1 MEWTQMIGVAAVFLS
16 AGCVS
21 AAWIFYRQKRKMY
34 QSMSRLLDELLD
46 GKAVSLTDLE
56 EGEISALAGKAR
68 RLSEKLRFEIGQAE
82 REKEQVKSLIS
93 DMSHQLKTPLANIM
107 MYEEILS
114 SDGVEGRELS
124 REEQKK
130 FLRKMHVQSE
140 KVNWILNSLFKMV
153 KLEQNVIVFEAGPNL
168 IRKTILDAVNLIY
181 EKAQKKQIEIETEYF
196 PDCSLFHNPKWTT
209 EVFANLLEN
218 AVKYTPEGG
227 KVTIGM
233 RRFEMYTEIWIRDTG
248 VGISQEE
255 LTEIFK
261 RFYRSHDVEN
271 LEGSGIGLYLSKLIL
286 EKEKGYMNVASQKGV
301 GSCFSVFLQNCRE

>member
-1 MEWTQMIGVAAVFLS
+1 MEWTQLIGVAAVLLS

-21 AAWIFYRQKRKMY
+21 AAWIFYRQKKKMY
-34 QSMSRLLDELLD
+34 QSASRLLDELLD

-68 RLSEKLRFEIGQAE
+68 RLSEKLQFEIGQAE

-114 SDGVEGRELS
+114 SDGAEGRELS

-248 VGISQEE
+248 MGISQEE
-255 LTEIFK
+255 LTGIFK
-261 RFYRSHDVEN
+261 RFYRSRDVEN

>member
-1 MEWTQMIGVAAVFLS
+1 MEWTQLIGVAAVLVS

-21 AAWIFYRQKRKMY
+21 AAWIFYRQKKKMY
-34 QSMSRLLDELLD
+34 QSASRLLDELLD

-68 RLSEKLRFEIGQAE
+68 RLSEKLQFEIGQAE

-114 SDGVEGRELS
+114 SDGAEGREIS

-153 KLEQNVIVFEAGPNL
+153 KLEQNVIVFEAEPNL

-248 VGISQEE
+248 IGISQEE

-261 RFYRSHDVEN
+261 RFYRSRDVEN